1 MEPSQGG
8 NIGQAASELI
18 ERLGRN
24 GALSFVHERMERFV
38 QQGDWSSHDAAARML
53 SALESAAKARPP
65 SGPSGRPDPDAN

>member
-1 MEPSQGG
+1 MELSQGG

-18 ERLGRN
+18 ERLGRK

-53 SALESAAKARPP
+53 SALESAAGARPP
-65 SGPSGRPDPDAN
+65 SGLSGRPDPDAI